1 MLTFEVPMSSSVPAS
16 SVAVRT
22 LRYTSVTAA
31 LFALVL
37 VVWGGIVRINNA
49 GMTCPDWPRCRGV
62 WFPSLND
69 SVVYEWTHRL
79 GAPVLTLLIIA
90 TFVAA
95 WRARRELPTAWRA
108 AWFSMGLLVA
118 QVIVGGLT
126 IKYINNPPSVAAHL
140 GLGILTFVSLLMVWF
155 VSRPPPAAQPVASG
169 PYSVVVSRLA
179 LSSTIATFCAILAA
193 GYMSAANA
201 GLACTQFPLCTGW
214 GPAETLAQ
222 QIHMGHRLLAYLSFA
237 LIAALA
243 LLVARVSAAD
253 RGSESPGAGSL
264 LGLSRLALVLGIVQV
279 ALGAATIVS
288 GLEPVLRS
296 VHQANGALL
305 FAALVVLTYV
315 AYASAPA
322 ADLAA
327 PLPESLAPQER
338 S

>member
-1 MLTFEVPMSSSVPAS
+1 MLTHEVDMHSSTSTS

-22 LRYTSVTAA
+22 LRYTSIAA
-31 LFALVL
+31 SLFAFAL

-95 WRARRELPTAWRA
+95 WRARRELPASWRA
-108 AWFSMGLLVA
+108 SWFSMGLLVA

-155 VSRPPPAAQPVASG
+155 VSWSPATAPASSLLYSIVA
-169 PYSVVVSRLA
+169 SRLA
-179 LSSTIATFCAILAA
+179 LSATIATFFAILAA
-193 GYMSAANA
+193 GYMSASNA

-214 GPAETLAQ
+214 GPAGTLAQ
-222 QIHMGHRLLAYLSFA
+222 QIHMGHRLLAYLAFG
-237 LIAALA
+237 LIVALA
-243 LLVARVSAAD
+243 LLSERLGTADSGTQTSA
-253 RGSESPGAGSL
+253 PGSL
-264 LGLSRLALVLGIVQV
+264 LFLSRLALGMGFAQI
-279 ALGAATIVS
+279 ALGAATIIS
-288 GLEPVLRS
+288 GLQPVLRS

-305 FAALVVLTYV
+305 FATLAAATYV
-315 AYASAPA
+315 AYASTSA
-322 ADLAA
+322 ASAVVPPSAALAH
-327 PLPESLAPQER
+327 QEH

>member
-1 MLTFEVPMSSSVPAS
+1 MSSSVPAS
-16 SVAVRT
+16 SVAART

-31 LFALVL
+31 LFAFAL

-49 GMTCPDWPRCRGV
+49 GMTCPDWPRCRGA
-62 WFPSLND
+62 WFPALDD
-69 SVVYEWTHRL
+69 SVFYEWTHRL

-95 WRARRELPTAWRA
+95 WRARRELPVAWRA
-108 AWFSMGLLVA
+108 SWLSMGLLVA

-140 GLGILTFVSLLMVWF
+140 GLGILTFVSLLMVWY
-155 VSRPPPAAQPVASG
+155 VSQMHPLAASVASG
-169 PYSVVVSRLA
+169 PYSVVVPRLA
-179 LSSTIATFCAILAA
+179 LSATIATFGAILAA
-193 GYMSAANA
+193 GYMSASNA

-243 LLVARVSAAD
+243 LLAPRVSTPD
-253 RGSESPGAGSL
+253 RNSPPNGDGGL
-264 LGLSRLALVLGIVQV
+264 LPLSRLALVLAVIQV
-279 ALGAATIVS
+279 GLGAATIVS

-305 FAALVVLTYV
+305 FAALTVLTFV

-322 ADLAA
+322 RDPIVQPPAA
-327 PLPESLAPQER
+327 MPQQER
-338 S
+338 T

>member
-1 MLTFEVPMSSSVPAS
+1 MSSPVPTS

-31 LFALVL
+31 LFAFAL

-49 GMTCPDWPRCRGV
+49 GMTCPDWPRCRGA

-90 TFVAA
+90 TFIAAWRVRRELPAA
-95 WRARRELPTAWRA
+95 WRAS
-108 AWFSMGLLVA
+108 WFSIGLLIA

-155 VSRPPPAAQPVASG
+155 MSWVLAPAEPIAPG
-169 PYSVVVSRLA
+169 PYATVLSRLA
-179 LSSTIATFCAILAA
+179 LSAAIATFCAILAA
-193 GYMSAANA
+193 GYMSASNA

-214 GPAETLAQ
+214 GPAETFAQ
-222 QIHMGHRLLAYLSFA
+222 QIHMGHRLLAYLSFV
-237 LIAALA
+237 LIVALA
-243 LLVARVSAAD
+243 LLA
-253 RGSESPGAGSL
+253 RGSAFVS
-264 LGLSRLALVLGIVQV
+264 LSRLVLILAIIQV
-279 ALGAATIVS
+279 GLGAATIIS

-315 AYASAPA
+315 AYARMPA
-322 ADLAA
+322 GDHAA
-327 PLPESLAPQER
+327 PRPSLAPQEYT
-338 S
+338 

>member
-1 MLTFEVPMSSSVPAS
+1 MSSSVPTS

-22 LRYTSVTAA
+22 LRYTSATAA
-31 LFALVL
+31 LFAFAL

-69 SVVYEWTHRL
+69 AVVYEWTHRL
-79 GAPVLTLLIIA
+79 GAPVLTLLILA

-95 WRARRELPTAWRA
+95 WRARRELPLAWRA
-108 AWFSMGLLVA
+108 SWFSMALLVA

-126 IKYINNPPSVAAHL
+126 IKYVNNPPSVAAHL
-140 GLGILTFVSLLMVWF
+140 GLGILTFTSLLMVWF
-155 VSRPPPAAQPVASG
+155 VAQAPQAIEPAAPG
-169 PYSVVVSRLA
+169 PNSLVLARLS
-179 LSSTIATFCAILAA
+179 LSAAIATLCAILAA
-193 GYMSAANA
+193 GYMSASNA

-243 LLVARVSAAD
+243 LLAPRTIASARSADPAA
-253 RGSESPGAGSL
+253 AGSML
-264 LGLSRLALVLGIVQV
+264 WLSRLALILAVVQV
-279 ALGAATIVS
+279 GLGVATIIS

-305 FAALVVLTYV
+305 FATLVVLTYV
-315 AYASAPA
+315 AYARVPA
-322 ADLAA
+322 V
-327 PLPESLAPQER
+327 ESVTRPPGALAPQEHR
-338 S
+338 

>member
-1 MLTFEVPMSSSVPAS
+1 MLTHEVYMSSPVPTA
-16 SVAVRT
+16 SVAART

-31 LFALVL
+31 LFAFAL

-62 WFPSLND
+62 WFPALND

-90 TFVAA
+90 TFIAA
-95 WRARRELPTAWRA
+95 WRARRELPAAWRA
-108 AWFSMGLLVA
+108 SWFSIGLLVA
-118 QVIVGGLT
+118 QVIVGALT
-126 IKYINNPPSVAAHL
+126 IKYANNPPSVAAHL

-155 VSRPPPAAQPVASG
+155 VSQGFAGERPAASG
-169 PYSVVVSRLA
+169 PYAVTLSRLA
-179 LSSTIATFCAILAA
+179 LSAAVATFCAILAA
-193 GYMSAANA
+193 GYMSASNA

-243 LLVARVSAAD
+243 LMAPQARALRS
-253 RGSESPGAGSL
+253 
-264 LGLSRLALVLGIVQV
+264 LSRLALILVVIQV
-279 ALGAATIVS
+279 GLGAATIAS

-305 FAALVVLTYV
+305 FATLVVLTYV
-315 AYASAPA
+315 SYAGVPEAE
-322 ADLAA
+322 LAA
-327 PLPESLAPQER
+327 PRPGLTPQEH

>member
-1 MLTFEVPMSSSVPAS
+1 MMNQTSATSAS
-16 SVAVRT
+16 SVTVRT
-22 LRYTSVTAA
+22 LRYTSAA
-31 LFALVL
+31 AAVFAFAL

-49 GMTCPDWPRCRGV
+49 GMTCPDWPRCRGA

-69 SVVYEWTHRL
+69 SVIYEWTHRL

-95 WRARRELPTAWRA
+95 WRARRDVPIAWRA
-108 AWFSMGLLVA
+108 SWFSMGLLVA
-118 QVIVGGLT
+118 QVVVGGLT

-140 GLGILTFVSLLMVWF
+140 GLGILTFGSLLLVWF
-155 VSRPPPAAQPVASG
+155 VSTRPPAAPLTAG
-169 PYSVVVSRLA
+169 PYAAVASRLA
-179 LSSTIATFCAILAA
+179 LSATIATFCAILAA
-193 GYMSAANA
+193 GYMSASNA

-243 LLVARVSAAD
+243 FVMPRV
-253 RGSESPGAGSL
+253 GAGAL
-264 LGLSRLALVLGIVQV
+264 LALSRLALVLGVLQIG
-279 ALGAATIVS
+279 LGAATIVS

-305 FAALVVLTYV
+305 LATLALLTYV

-322 ADLAA
+322 GEVAA
-327 PLPESLAPQER
+327 QPAALAPQEH